1 MRSRQAPLKV
11 FIVDDSVLIR
21 DRVTAMLEASAMSVV
36 GRAATPQDAID
47 GILEASPDVVVLDIQ
62 LEGGSGLQ
70 VLRAVRQAAPDIA
83 FVVFSSN
90 SGPAYRKRYIGE
102 GAEAFLDK
110 STEFDQL
117 VQTVAKASR
126 YVAC

>member
-1 MRSRQAPLKV
+1 VGCCPVIGLAVAESL
-11 FIVDDSVLIR
+11 
-21 DRVTAMLEASAMSVV
+21 SA
-36 GRAATPQDAID
+36 
-47 GILEASPDVVVLDIQ
+47 L
-62 LEGGSGLQ
+62 
-70 VLRAVRQAAPDIA
+70 AVDIA

-90 SGPAYRKRYIGE
+90 SGPAYRKRYFGE